1 MFEGEVEWILMG
13 FGIVVY
19 VLFYWVYRIVNIGNE
34 FFIFFVIYLVDVGYD
49 YGLIKEKGFLK
60 IVIEEDGEVKVV
72 DNLCWKE

>member
-1 MFEGEVEWILMG
+1 MG